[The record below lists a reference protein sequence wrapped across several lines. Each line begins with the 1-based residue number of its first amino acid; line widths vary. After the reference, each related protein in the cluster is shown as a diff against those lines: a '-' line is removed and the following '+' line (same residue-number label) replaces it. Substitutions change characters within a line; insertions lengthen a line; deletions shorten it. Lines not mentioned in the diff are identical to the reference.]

1 MNERNFSLGCMGK
14 TCVVL
19 LVLLAICSGP
29 AVAQQSLGDIV
40 TEMGFGWMAGRWA
53 ATTDDGDQIQLVYRW
68 TAEKHAIVM
77 DFKMGDI
84 SSHGMIYYSPLD
96 EQVHQISID
105 SEGNITKGTW
115 NVVGERAISK
125 TERTDAYG
133 EKRSMAVG
141 HSKAGADA
149 MKIELFGVEYGE
161 VAETPSFA
169 LEFKRQKKQAR

>member
-1 MNERNFSLGCMGK
+1 MNERNLSLGCMGK

-19 LVLLAICSGP
+19 LALLAVCSGP

-40 TEMGFGWMAGRWA
+40 TDMGFDWMVGRWT
-53 ATTDDGDQIQLVYRW
+53 ATTDDGDQIQLAFRW
-68 TAEKHAIVM
+68 AAEKHAIIV
-77 DFKMGDI
+77 DFKMGQI

-96 EQVHQISID
+96 EKVYQIGID

-115 NVVGERAISK
+115 DIVGERAIVK

-133 EKRSMAVG
+133 EKRSMALG

-149 MKIELFGVEYGE
+149 MKIELFSIEYGE
-161 VAETPSFA
+161 VAATSSYTM
-169 LEFKRQKKQAR
+169 EFKRQTNQAR

>member
-1 MNERNFSLGCMGK
+1 MNERSVSLGCMGK
-14 TCVVL
+14 TGVVL
-19 LVLLAICSGP
+19 WALLAVCSAP

-40 TEMGFGWMAGRWA
+40 TEMGFGWMAGRWT
-53 ATTDDGDQIQLVYRW
+53 ATTDNGDQIQLTYRW

-77 DFKMGDI
+77 DFKMGNV

-96 EQVHQISID
+96 EQVYQISID
-105 SEGNITKGTW
+105 SAGNITKGTW
-115 NVVGERAISK
+115 AIVGERALSK

-141 HSKAGADA
+141 HSKVGADA
-149 MKIELFGVEYGE
+149 MKVELFGIEYGQ